1 MSERY
6 RKPWTY
12 EDISKLKS
20 MAQRFPTAQIAQ
32 ELGRGISATV
42 MKAHELQLSLR
53 MKPKKGSRDD
63 VRSLEPGPA
72 GMDLS

>member
-32 ELGRGISATV
+32 ELGRGISATI

-53 MKPKKGSRDD
+53 MKAKKGSRDD
-63 VRSLEPGPA
+63 VRSLDPGSA